1 MDDAKKFLK
10 EKLDLT
16 TDDII
21 AYLEKQWPRAA
32 ICAIVFVFQFF
43 WIFGDVRAANWNLRG
58 LIYKFYFLLKLVI
71 SLVVFEIL
79 RWADFF
85 VHKYYCKNHQRTGGL
100 GQKAVKRPA
109 RSAQTQDYIILN

>member
-1 MDDAKKFLK
+1 MDDVNKFLK

-21 AYLEKQWPRAA
+21 AYLKKHWPRGA
-32 ICAIVFVFQFF
+32 ISAIIFVLQFF
-43 WIFGDVRAANWNLRG
+43 WVFGDVRTANWNGRG
-58 LIYKFYFLLKLVI
+58 LIYKLYFLLKLVI

-85 VHKYYCKNHQRTGGL
+85 VHKYYCKRHQKTEGSGQS
-100 GQKAVKRPA
+100 GQKAVKRPV
-109 RSAQTQDYIILN
+109 RSA